1 MKQRFSFDSLSKG
14 VQRLDTTIRGIR
26 QNGWARARKT
36 LRTMWKDYLL
46 YVMLIPGLVYF
57 ILFKYWPMYGI
68 TIAFRDYSIY
78 KGFEDAPWVG
88 LDHFISLFTKAG
100 FIRALYN
107 NIIISLQKL
116 VFGFPVPILLS
127 LLINEVRS
135 RSYKRFVQTAV
146 ILPNF
151 VSWVVIYG
159 LMFAM
164 FSTNSGA
171 LKGVLTMFGYKGPI
185 PNILG
190 NKETFRLVILISHI
204 WKGAGMGTIV
214 YLAAISGIDP
224 QLYEAAIIDGAGK
237 LARTWHITL
246 GSIRTTIVI
255 LLIFRV
261 GEIMNAGFDQ
271 IFAISNSLVVSV
283 ADIIDTYTYRLGLVQ
298 RDYSVA
304 TAAGLFKSLV
314 GLILVLLTNYT
325 AKKIDEESG
334 IM

>member
-1 MKQRFSFDSLSKG
+1 M
-14 VQRLDTTIRGIR
+14 DTTIRGIR
-26 QNGWARARKT
+26 WSGWGKTKKT
-36 LRTMWKDYLL
+36 LSAMRKDYLL
-46 YVMLIPGLVYF
+46 YVMLIPGIAYF
-57 ILFKYWPMYGI
+57 IIFKYWPMYGI

-78 KGFEDAPWVG
+78 RGFEDAPWVG
-88 LDHFISLFTKAG
+88 IGHFISLFSKIG
-100 FIRALYN
+100 FIRALSN

-127 LLINEVRS
+127 LLINEVRN

-146 ILPNF
+146 ILLNF

-224 QLYEAAIIDGAGK
+224 QLYEAAIIDGASK

-246 GSIRTTIVI
+246 ASIRTTIVI

-271 IFAISNSLVVSV
+271 IFAISNSLVTSV
-283 ADIIDTYTYRLGLVQ
+283 ADIIDTYTYNLGLVQ
-298 RDYSVA
+298 RNYSVA

-325 AKKIDEESG
+325 AKKIDEDSG